1 MIIPEWEAEYWQTIL
16 DDAIDKNDEELQELA
31 LKHLYPV
38 YPEVEDTALLD
49 IEDDEILS
57 L

>member
-1 MIIPEWEAEYWQTIL
+1 MIIPEWEADYWQTVL
-16 DDAIDKNDEELQELA
+16 EEAQETGDEVIIELA
-31 LKHLYPV
+31 MKHLYPV

>member
-16 DDAIDKNDEELQELA
+16 DEAIDGNDEELQELA

-49 IEDDEILS
+49 IEDDDISIL
-57 L
+57 